1 MGQEKKV
8 LRLFKLSRD
17 LHETRQ
23 DTVETDTNELEMWVE
38 WFSSIFWFHYLSD
51 THTKHLFW
59 CDEHLTATVMR
70 FLCKR
75 WDENINEHKQEE
87 QSQIKPLL
95 ILRDEGKESLRHTV
109 QWAGIYSPYQQL
121 SVSN

>member
-1 MGQEKKV
+1 
-8 LRLFKLSRD
+8 
-17 LHETRQ
+17 
-23 DTVETDTNELEMWVE
+23 MWRT
-38 WFSSIFWFHYLSD
+38 SGHS
-51 THTKHLFW
+51 
-59 CDEHLTATVMR
+59 EHLTAVVMR

-75 WDENINEHKQEE
+75 RDEKTSDVNELKQEE